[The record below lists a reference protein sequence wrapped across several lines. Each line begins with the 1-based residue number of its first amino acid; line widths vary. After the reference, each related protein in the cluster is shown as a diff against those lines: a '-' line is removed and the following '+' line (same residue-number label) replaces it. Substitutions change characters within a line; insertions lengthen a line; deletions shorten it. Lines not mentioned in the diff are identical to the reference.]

1 MVVGRM
7 NQSRPGLFDRAQ
19 QAEQRGNREVRD
31 MWERYR
37 SHREQVT
44 AAILALSPNPGGRLC
59 LLGAGNANDLELD
72 RLAAHFDEVHLV
84 DIDPGALA
92 RASGRQAPAVR
103 ERLRSH
109 APVDLSGLYR
119 RLDHTAESPQRK
131 LPPIEELVTAGTAAV
146 VGQLP
151 SGFDVVASCCV
162 LSQMS
167 WALQRLLK
175 PGGADAAL
183 PVLEQALV
191 RVHLR
196 TLLGLIRPSGAA
208 LLVADLVSTEVYPL
222 DELPADEDL
231 GALVD
236 ELAAG
241 HVAYAV
247 CNPHLIRQIL
257 RKDAT
262 LATTCAPPAQGQA
275 WLWEGPKQATYLV
288 YPLVLKRRG

>member
-1 MVVGRM
+1 MS
-7 NQSRPGLFDRAQ
+7 QSRPGLFDRAQ
-19 QAEQRGNREVRD
+19 QAEQRGNRDVRD

-44 AAILALSPNPGGRLC
+44 AAILALSPTPGGRLC

-84 DIDPGALA
+84 DIDAGALA
-92 RASGRQAPAVR
+92 RASGRQGPAVR
-103 ERLRSH
+103 ARLRSH

-119 RLDHTAESPQRK
+119 RLDQTAEAPQRK
-131 LPPIEELVTAGTAAV
+131 LPAIEELVTAGTAEV
-146 VGQLP
+146 LKQLP
-151 SGFDVVASCCV
+151 AAAFEVVASCCV

-191 RVHLR
+191 RIHLR
-196 TLLGLIRPSGAA
+196 TLLGLIRPSGTA
-208 LLVADLVSTEVYPL
+208 LLVADLVSSEAYPL
-222 DELPADEDL
+222 DELPPDEDL

-236 ELAAG
+236 QLASG

-262 LATTCAPPAQGQA
+262 LAATCQPPAQGQP
-275 WLWEGPKQATYLV
+275 WLWAGPKQATYLV
-288 YPLVLKRRG
+288 YPLALRRRP